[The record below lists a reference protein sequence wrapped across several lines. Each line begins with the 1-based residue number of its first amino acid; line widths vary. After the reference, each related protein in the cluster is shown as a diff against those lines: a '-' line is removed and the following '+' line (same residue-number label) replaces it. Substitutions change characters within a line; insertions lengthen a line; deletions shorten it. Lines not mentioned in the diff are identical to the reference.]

1 MDRSAHEIAEG
12 AVDQSMPFQKRKIIK
27 ISRNDDCCKVTSSGW
42 VAAVTSMH
50 FGIIMN
56 LEVRNIKTCPYLLFN
71 LSYHSITSLKGK
83 TEDCNRSPHEMVGG
97 GKFLTYLSSFSEIG
111 DINYAI

>member
-1 MDRSAHEIAEG
+1 MDRSTHEIAEG
-12 AVDQSMPFQKRKIIK
+12 AVDQSVPFQKRKIIK

-83 TEDCNRSPHEMVGG
+83 TEDCNRSPHEMVVDR
-97 GKFLTYLSSFSEIG
+97 KFLTYLLTLSEIG
-111 DINYAI
+111 DVNYAI

>member
-1 MDRSAHEIAEG
+1 MDRPAHEITEG
-12 AVDQSMPFQKRKIIK
+12 VVDQSVPFQKRKIIK